1 MDEMRA
7 LVDRLNQYRDAYYN
21 KNESPVSDQEY
32 DRLFDQLA
40 RLEAET
46 GIVYA
51 DSPTATVGYQA
62 VSKLTKVTHNH
73 PLLSLGKTTD
83 IREFCDYFEGKPMNL
98 MAKMD
103 GLTASIVYRQ
113 GQLVRAESRGNGEV
127 GEDITHTARTFANLP
142 QRIPFPGELIVDGE
156 CIIDYP
162 TFRNIIR
169 QEQTDYKNPRNL
181 VSGTVRQLD
190 SRVAARRGVKFI
202 AWKLYAAS
210 DENGVPLAD
219 TGTYSAA
226 FALLAKL
233 GFSVVPHVSLENR
246 YPDGESRREAM
257 ETEMEALQQ
266 DCAALG
272 YPIDGLVGSFD
283 DVAYGLG
290 LGSTGHHPKHSL
302 AFKFYQ
308 DRNETVLRDIEWST
322 NRTGQVN
329 PVAIFDPVEI
339 DGTTVSRA
347 SLNNVSIVKELELG
361 LGDTITVI
369 KANQIIPMVTDN
381 LTRSGGY
388 VFPTACG
395 SCGKPLELRCDNG
408 REMLYCVNPG
418 CPAIRL
424 DQIAYFVSRDAMNI
438 MGLSQERLKMLMEQ
452 GFVRD
457 FADIYHL
464 DAHREALME
473 MERFGQDS
481 VDNLLS
487 AIDVSRSCR
496 MSNVLT
502 AIGIPTIGKN
512 NAKILAAQCAGEG
525 NPLERFL
532 TMAKENYD
540 WTVLDGFGQ
549 VMSSAINQFVA
560 ENEGRIRPLL
570 PVLNIAPEQPR
581 AAGGLGGKAF
591 CITGKLL
598 HFPNRDAL
606 VAEIEARGGKVVS
619 GVSAK
624 TDYLITN
631 DKDSGSSKN
640 QKAAK
645 FGTRILSEEDFL
657 ALCREQP

>member
-32 DRLFDQLA
+32 DRLFDRLA

-219 TGTYSAA
+219 TRTYSAA

-388 VFPTACG
+388 VFPTTCG

-570 PVLNIAPEQPR
+570 PELNVAPEQPR
-581 AAGGLGGKAF
+581 AAGGLGGKTF